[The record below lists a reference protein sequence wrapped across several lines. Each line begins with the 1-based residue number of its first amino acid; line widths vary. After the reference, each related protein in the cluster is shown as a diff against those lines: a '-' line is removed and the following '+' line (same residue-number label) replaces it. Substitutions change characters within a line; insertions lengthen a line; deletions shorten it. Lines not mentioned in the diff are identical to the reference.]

1 MIIPHRGGRAGGS
14 LLPLS
19 EKLAPRKRTG
29 LEFIY
34 GAGESAAEVIVGS
47 GVTTWKP
54 RAAVAQDGD
63 DLWRGGATA
72 QQFFSDPFIS
82 DAPVRLWEAF
92 KNPQS
97 VQPSSIAA
105 GRAGG
110 WFAAR
115 QTVCIDGIVG
125 HVRRNRARRQRQV
138 GRTSHTAFG
147 LLQQSATPRGQASV
161 GVQHLQ
167 PRRIAAS
174 VASLWFF
181 IGEPSQT
188 AQVTPIG
195 AGQVAAIGESQIL
208 ADEAGDGRLDGSGA
222 DSHPGLQIAGAGLE
236 YHTRFVPGTSTYV
249 EGAAEKNPMIRRG
262 YSRDHRPDCEQLVI
276 ALIVNNE
283 GFPFSYET
291 FDGNRTDVSTME
303 TILRMVERKY
313 GKARR
318 IWVFDRGIVSEEN
331 LAAIRKR
338 DGQYLTGTPR
348 SQMKQFEAE
357 LLKEDWTQVRPE
369 VEVKKVAIPQGE
381 ETYILCRTSGRKEKE
396 KAIRNRFSNSMET
409 ALKGLEKAI
418 ATGRLKDRNKMERRL
433 GKIQARHPQVND
445 LYDVALKD
453 TAEGVRL
460 FWQIKEDR
468 KNWRESREG
477 AYLLRTN
484 LQAETAEELWSKYM
498 QLTEAEASFRALK
511 SELSIR
517 PLFHQLEPRVKAHV
531 MVAFLG
537 YALWVTLKHLLKR
550 RPAIVP
556 KPSASG
562 VENAQPM
569 TPMKA
574 IALLSTL
581 QSADIV
587 LPTTDGREIR
597 LRRITEPTAEQKSL
611 LRQLGI
617 SLPEHLQ
624 FHREC
629 SADSAIA

>member
-1 MIIPHRGGRAGGS
+1 MFLRSHGRKKDGKDHTYWSLVETVRTPDGPRQKTLCYLGELNGS
-14 LLPLS
+14 AQARWLTTVEVFNEQGETQQL
-19 EKLAPRKRTG
+19 KLFPSHVEPPPDDPQVARVVLNKVRLERTRQFGACFLG
-29 LEFIY
+29 LELWKRLELDRFFEQ
-34 GAGESAAEVIVGS
+34 AVDGEAADVPWSRVAALLAINRLCAPGS
-47 GVTTWKP
+47 ELAIEQRWYPST
-54 RAAVAQDGD
+54 AMD
-63 DLWRGGATA
+63 DLLKIDEGKINDTRLYRCLDRILPHKTKLERHLKNRYGELFGAE
-72 QQFFSDPFIS
+72 FD
-82 DAPVRLWEAF
+82 V
-92 KNPQS
+92 
-97 VQPSSIAA
+97 
-105 GRAGG
+105 
-110 WFAAR
+110 
-115 QTVCIDGIVG
+115 
-125 HVRRNRARRQRQV
+125 
-138 GRTSHTAFG
+138 
-147 LLQQSATPRGQASV
+147 LLYD
-161 GVQHLQ
+161 L
-167 PRRIAAS
+167 
-174 VASLWFF
+174 
-181 IGEPSQT
+181 
-188 AQVTPIG
+188 
-195 AGQVAAIGESQIL
+195 
-208 ADEAGDGRLDGSGA
+208 
-222 DSHPGLQIAGAGLE
+222 
-236 YHTRFVPGTSTYV
+236 TSTYV
-249 EGAAEKNPMIRRG
+249 EGAAEKNPMVRRG

-276 ALIVNNE
+276 ALIVNHE

-338 DGQYLTGTPR
+338 GGQYLTGTPR

-369 VEVKKVAIPQGE
+369 VEVRKVAIPQGE
-381 ETYILCRTSGRKEKE
+381 ETYILCRTAGRKEKE
-396 KAIRNRFSNSMET
+396 KAIRNRFSNSMEK
-409 ALKGLEKAI
+409 ALKGLEKTI
-418 ATGRLKDRNKMERRL
+418 AAGRLKDRNKMERRL

-445 LYDVALKD
+445 LYDLQLKD
-453 TAEGVRL
+453 TAQGVHL

-484 LQAETAEELWSKYM
+484 LQAETAEELWAKYM

-511 SELSIR
+511 SELSVR

-550 RPAIVP
+550 RPAIVL

-597 LRRITEPTAEQKSL
+597 LRRITEPTAKQKL
-611 LRQLGI
+611 LIQQLGI

-629 SADSAIA
+629 SADSVIA

>member
-1 MIIPHRGGRAGGS
+1 MFLRPHSRNKDGKEHTYWS
-14 LLPLS
+14 LVETVRTPDGPRQKTLCYLGELNS
-19 EKLAPRKRTG
+19 SAQARWLTTVEVFNEQGDAQQLKLFPSHVAPPADDPQVARVLLNKVRLERTRQFGACFLG
-29 LEFIY
+29 LELWKRLELDRFFERSIDHEPADVPWSRVAALLAINRLCAPGSELAIEQRWYPSTALDDLLEIEEGKINDTRLYRCLDRILPHKTKLERHLKERY
-34 GAGESAAEVIVGS
+34 GALFGAEFDVLLY
-47 GVTTWKP
+47 
-54 RAAVAQDGD
+54 
-63 DLWRGGATA
+63 DL
-72 QQFFSDPFIS
+72 
-82 DAPVRLWEAF
+82 
-92 KNPQS
+92 
-97 VQPSSIAA
+97 
-105 GRAGG
+105 
-110 WFAAR
+110 
-115 QTVCIDGIVG
+115 
-125 HVRRNRARRQRQV
+125 
-138 GRTSHTAFG
+138 
-147 LLQQSATPRGQASV
+147 
-161 GVQHLQ
+161 
-167 PRRIAAS
+167 
-174 VASLWFF
+174 
-181 IGEPSQT
+181 
-188 AQVTPIG
+188 
-195 AGQVAAIGESQIL
+195 
-208 ADEAGDGRLDGSGA
+208 
-222 DSHPGLQIAGAGLE
+222 
-236 YHTRFVPGTSTYV
+236 TSTYV
-249 EGAAEKNPMIRRG
+249 EGAAEKNPMVRRG

-291 FDGNRTDVSTME
+291 FDGNRVDVSTME

-338 DGQYLTGTPR
+338 DGHYLTGTPR
-348 SQMKQFEAE
+348 SQMKHFEAE
-357 LLKEDWTQVRPE
+357 LLKDDWTRVRPE

-396 KAIRNRFSNSMET
+396 KAIRSRFSNSMET

-418 ATGRLKDRNKMERRL
+418 LTGRLKDRNKMERRL

-445 LYDVALKD
+445 LYDLALRD

-460 FWQIKEDR
+460 FWEIKEDR
-468 KNWRESREG
+468 RNWRESREG

-484 LQAETAEELWSKYM
+484 LKAETAEELWSKYM

-556 KPSASG
+556 KPSLSG
-562 VENAQPM
+562 VDNVQPM
-569 TPMKA
+569 SPMSA

-611 LRQLGI
+611 LRQLGL
-617 SLPEHLQ
+617 SLPDHLQ
-624 FHREC
+624 FNREC